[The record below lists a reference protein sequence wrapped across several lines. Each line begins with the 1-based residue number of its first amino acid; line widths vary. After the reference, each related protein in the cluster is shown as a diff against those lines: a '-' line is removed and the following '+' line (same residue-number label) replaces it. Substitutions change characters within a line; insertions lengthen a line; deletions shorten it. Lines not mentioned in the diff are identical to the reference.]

1 MKNTPHRDTKDQS
14 GFTIV
19 ELLITLFVAAAF
31 LTSGYQLFNLVIKDS
46 GQARAGSRASSVA
59 YDYMR
64 RYSTSVV
71 SPCVASTP
79 LTSAPISVSGLSN
92 VTITVIISCPYSAT
106 TSLSKV
112 DVMVNYNTPQLT
124 MEYSTYVAL

>member
-1 MKNTPHRDTKDQS
+1 MKNILRAATNDQS

-31 LTSGYQLFNLVIKDS
+31 LTSGYQLFNLVIKSS
-46 GQARAGSRASSVA
+46 GQARADSRASSVA

-64 RYSTSVV
+64 RYSASAV
-71 SPCVASTP
+71 SPCAASTP
-79 LTSAPISVSGLSN
+79 LTNAPINVAGLSS
-92 VTITVIISCPYSAT
+92 VTITVTISCPYSAT
-106 TSLSKV
+106 TALSKV
-112 DVMVNYNTPQLT
+112 DVVVHYNTPQLT

>member
-1 MKNTPHRDTKDQS
+1 MSTYRNES

-31 LTSGYQLFNLVIKDS
+31 LVSGYQLYNLIIKDS
-46 GQARAGSRASSVA
+46 GQARADSRASSIA

-64 RYSTSVV
+64 RYSATAV

-79 LTSAPISVSGLSN
+79 LSDASVSAGGLTN
-92 VTITVIISCPYSAT
+92 VLVTVAISCPYSAT
-106 TSLSKV
+106 TTISKV
-112 DVMVNYNTPQLT
+112 DVIVKYNTPQQTL
-124 MEYSTYVAL
+124 EYATYVAL

>member
-1 MKNTPHRDTKDQS
+1 MKKIFPITQKDQS

-46 GQARAGSRASSVA
+46 GQARADSRASSVA

-79 LTSAPISVSGLSN
+79 LSNVSTGVAGLSN
-92 VTITVIISCPYSAT
+92 VTVTVSITCPYSAT
-106 TSLSKV
+106 TSLSKI
-112 DVMVNYNTPQLT
+112 DVTVLYNSPQQT